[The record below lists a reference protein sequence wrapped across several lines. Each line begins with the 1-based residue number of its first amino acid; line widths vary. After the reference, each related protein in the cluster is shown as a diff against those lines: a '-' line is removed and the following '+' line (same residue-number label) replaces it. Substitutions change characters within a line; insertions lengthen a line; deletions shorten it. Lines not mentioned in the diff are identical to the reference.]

1 MNMTYLA
8 VHGLKWNPFSP
19 DVPIEAVHVTP
30 SIENFCWRVEHTQL
44 REGGFSMITGSP
56 GAGKSVALRLLAERL
71 SSIPDVTVGA
81 MAHPQSAINDFYREL
96 GDLFQVPLTPHNR
109 WCGFKALRERWINHL
124 ESTRCK
130 PVLLIDEA
138 QEMNAAV
145 LAELRLLASARFD
158 SRSLLCVVLAGD
170 ERLTE
175 MLRRDDLL
183 PLASRIRVR
192 LTIEAATPDELLATL
207 EHQINAAGNS
217 NLMTQA
223 LKNTLC
229 EHAIGNRRVLN
240 NFAHDL
246 LAAAVHDNRPQL
258 DEKLYFDLF
267 GKPVKRAPRGVAR

>member
-71 SSIPDVTVGA
+71 CAIPDVTVGA

-109 WCGFKALRERWINHL
+109 WCGFKALRERWMNHL

-145 LAELRLLASARFD
+145 LSELRLLASARFD

-217 NLMTQA
+217 SLMTQA

-246 LAAAVHDNRPQL
+246 LAAAVRDNRPQL

-267 GKPVKRAPRGVAR
+267 GKPVKRAPRGTNR

>member
-1 MNMTYLA
+1 MNMSYLA
-8 VHGLKWNPFSP
+8 THSLKWNPFSP
-19 DVPIEAVHVTP
+19 DVPIEAVHATP
-30 SIENFCWRVEHTQL
+30 AVENFCWRIEHTQL
-44 REGGFSMITGSP
+44 REGGFSLITGSP

-71 SSIPDVTVGA
+71 SGIPDVTVGA

-109 WCGFKALRERWINHL
+109 WCGFKALRERWMNHL

-138 QEMNAAV
+138 QEMNASV
-145 LAELRLLASARFD
+145 LSELRLLASAKFD

-170 ERLTE
+170 ERLIE

-192 LTIEAATPDELLATL
+192 LSLDSATPDELLATL
-207 EHQINAAGNS
+207 EHQLTAAGNPD
-217 NLMTQA
+217 LMTPA

-229 EHAIGNRRVLN
+229 EHAIGNRRMLN

-246 LAAAVHDNRPQL
+246 LATAVRDKRPQL

-267 GKPVKRAPRGVAR
+267 GKPVKRAPRGVSR